1 MQNFFGKKNLLGLL
15 LGAILLVLGF
25 YLLGLGPAD
34 NKLALNVAPF
44 ILFIAYVVVIP
55 ISILLGRD
63 EDGK

>member
-44 ILFIAYVVVIP
+44 VLFIAYVVVIP
-55 ISILLGRD
+55 ISILVGRK